1 MSAIKELWIY
11 LNEIKGLKYIEELL
25 EWDLNVNMPKGSIEG
40 RAEQRELIR
49 SLIHRKLKSNHV
61 GELIKNAEMSNS
73 LTQIDLALIRE
84 AKREH
89 DQAKKI
95 PEQLIGEIAK
105 TGALGYI
112 EWEKARL
119 KSDFS
124 RFKPYLEKMVALRTQ
139 FAEHLNT
146 GPTLYSSLIDLFEP
160 GATYEWIAKIFNN
173 MKSKLVKIINKLAN
187 CSESPNQSILRK
199 FYNADKQW
207 QFSFE
212 IIKKMN
218 FDFNIGRQDKSTHPF
233 TASVSSI
240 DTRITTRIW
249 ENFLPACIFGSI
261 HECGHALYDMGFDA
275 QIKGTYLA
283 DGCSMGMHESQ
294 SRLWENIVGRSR
306 EFWVYWYPILQKFF
320 TENLKDYSLD
330 DFYRSI
336 NVVKPSFI
344 RVEADEV
351 TYGLHIILR
360 FELEKMM
367 IEDNLQIHE
376 LPEIWNSK
384 FEELFGIVP
393 PSDKEGVLQDPHWIG
408 GYGYFPTYALGNLYG
423 AQIYNKTLKDLP
435 NLPYE
440 YEKGE
445 FSNLLLYLKENIYQY
460 GKIYRASELLKKFT
474 GEDLNS
480 DYFIKYIED
489 KFYPIYGL

>member
-1 MSAIKELWIY
+1 MSAIKELWSY
-11 LNEIKGLKYIEELL
+11 FNEIKKLKYIEELL
-25 EWDLNVNMPKGSIEG
+25 QWDLNVNMPKGSIEG

-49 SLIHRKLKSNHV
+49 GLIHRKMKSQKV
-61 GELIKNAEMSNS
+61 GELIKDAENSNP
-73 LTQIDLALIRE
+73 LTQTDLALIRE

-89 DQAKKI
+89 DHAKKI
-95 PEQLIGEIAK
+95 PEDLISEIAK

-112 EWEKARL
+112 EWEKARI
-119 KSDFS
+119 KSEFS
-124 RFKPYLEKMVALRTQ
+124 RFEPYLEKMVSLRTK
-139 FAEHLNT
+139 FAEFLNT
-146 GPTLYSSLIDLFEP
+146 GPTPYSSLIDLFEP
-160 GATYEWIAKIFNN
+160 GATYEWIAGIFNK
-173 MKSKLVKIINKLAN
+173 MKIKLVKIIHKLVD
-187 CSESPNQSILRK
+187 CSEGPDQSILRK
-199 FYNADKQW
+199 YYETEKQW
-207 QFSFE
+207 QLSLE
-212 IIKKMN
+212 IIKKLN
-218 FDFNIGRQDKSTHPF
+218 FNFNIGRQDKSTHPF

-249 ENFLPACIFGSI
+249 EDFLPACLFGTI
-261 HECGHALYDMGFDA
+261 HECGHALYEMGFNA
-275 QIKGTYLA
+275 QLRGTYLA

-320 TENLKDYSLD
+320 PENLRACSLE

-367 IEDNLQIHE
+367 IEDNLQVSE
-376 LPEIWNSK
+376 LPQIWNTK

-423 AQIYNKTLKDLP
+423 AQIYHSTLKDLP

-445 FSNLLLYLKENIYQY
+445 FSNLLKYLTENIYQY
-460 GKIYRASELLKKFT
+460 GKIYRAPELLEKMT
-474 GEDLNS
+474 GEVLNP
-480 DYFIKYIED
+480 DYFIKYVEN